1 MGSNRIRK
9 ISENDRAKVASMMK
23 AFYESPAVNSN
34 GSEEIF
40 QNNISTCIEGSPYA
54 SGYVFT
60 RDDDSVCGYAMLAHS
75 YSTEFGRPAV
85 WIEDIYIEEDMRG
98 TGLADEFFALVK
110 AEYPKHIHRLEAEH
124 DNYRAIHSYEKN
136 EFEKMPYL
144 EMIRFPDK
152 K

>member
-1 MGSNRIRK
+1 MEEYLESLSND
-9 ISENDRAKVASMMK
+9 EL
-23 AFYESPAVNSN
+23 
-34 GSEEIF
+34 EE
-40 QNNISTCIEGSPYA
+40 
-54 SGYVFT
+54 
-60 RDDDSVCGYAMLAHS
+60 L
-75 YSTEFGRPAV
+75 TEYN
-85 WIEDIYIEEDMRG
+85 IEDIYIEEDMRG
-98 TGLADEFFALVK
+98 TGLADEFLSLVK